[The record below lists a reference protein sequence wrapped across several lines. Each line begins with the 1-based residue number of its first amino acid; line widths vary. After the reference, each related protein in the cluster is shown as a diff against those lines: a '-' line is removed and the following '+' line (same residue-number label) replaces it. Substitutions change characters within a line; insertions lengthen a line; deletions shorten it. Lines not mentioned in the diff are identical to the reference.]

1 MLSLQSSSLGTEKTY
16 ERVNNMRKL
25 SIKTLSLV
33 LCLLLAIPVLFALPF
48 SAKAEAEVTPGDLNG
63 DSLVD
68 QSDIELL
75 EAVLAGTQEVNM
87 TYDISGNRMVGS
99 EDLVVLKNLVDPTNN
114 PALPDKL
121 ADGTTDDLLVGAAC
135 TGVQGAVVRGD
146 STRAAGANGK
156 AVKVLFAEPQDW
168 SLKKILKADA
178 LWVDCEEFGFTLL
191 DMDGKA
197 IGAETKVTC
206 ETAEWSAIEIPLN
219 GTTSRARVAVGGF
232 MISVEAG
239 AQVYLDNLSLVDMEA
254 TDMSTVTRE
263 DMEKALVEVAWNYY
277 LKKGKVQYDSVEFNT
292 SGSAGSNSPLS
303 KDYGSAWRTNPFSTL
318 EDATSD
324 SNIYSV
330 CSDYCWSVYNE
341 ALGYPILGNRVNAVT
356 PGLFINTQYPQDMA
370 VLRWWD
376 SGLSKNDLSRLQ
388 THNNGVAPV
397 QTHSAEKAIE
407 FFTNWETNL
416 RPGDIIVM
424 HGNGGHQHAMLYVG
438 NGQILHCGG
447 GKFDMETGKDDTE
460 PNGAIHLTSIE
471 GTFFGY
477 DQDGYFNLNNSG
489 ELGPIADT
497 NTYGAWLVVVRPLD
511 VLTMDNGNGTD
522 VLDLTYELN
531 TGLMQ
536 YELANNTQRPVKTSD
551 YEGVT
556 AVTNTRLQ
564 YPGMDIDRTVSVKNY
579 GTVAKDGQL
588 TYTITITNNSG
599 DEKYITSY
607 GKESNYA
614 GQTYTG
620 LVVKET
626 VPANTTYV
634 SNVGGGTHADGSI
647 TWNLADIPA
656 GSSVTVSYIVAATGN
671 LGDKIVCGNGT
682 VANIPSNVLTTTIGG
697 EKLANA
703 SDAFINADVSEW
715 NDGNGEYQISANPAD
730 GTDFAERVYN
740 EMTGLNLQLPT
751 VQELASNFFTQ
762 EELYQPYGL
771 HQSHSKSITRY
782 MYTLNTR
789 SEMAE
794 GYQVYRDMLVEGYF
808 GGIWVYSN
816 DYNNEPR
823 IIDPNVRY
831 LETGDIL
838 VYMNLTGSVSGGLK
852 YEERTVRSWRVL
864 VYLGNNTFAS
874 LDSNRQM
881 LKAPASAAV
890 SALTYDMFLVL
901 RPSQAYDNLNTE
913 IGAFGGS
920 DQTWTDADNTYVYAP
935 PATSELLNAEN
946 QDRIAALTVKD
957 SEGVDLWSASNLS
970 FATQVYRKIGIDIKP
985 DGFKGAAFSTLFTQ
999 NVFVSDKSTSYK
1011 YALSTSY
1018 PLGYEELH
1026 TMVRY
1031 YGGTVFAAG
1040 SELTTLDDLT
1050 VGDVVILGNRDDG
1063 VSAYLC
1069 AIYQGSGK
1077 FLIGTR
1083 QYPNGD
1089 AAVPQVSTWYQ
1100 KTVTDL
1106 AAWLSQPIYE
1116 NSEITTTYQGY
1127 VVLRPS
1133 NAYENINA
1141 LRVRDI
1147 TEGKLT
1153 ETEVAKLESLTV
1165 EDWLYDGRATQFN
1178 HFPSWAY
1185 ERAQVD
1191 INAII
1196 ADRTVTYAQEAV
1208 FKKVA
1213 GKLVPLVPGDTGYN
1227 AEYANMLVHSCYGG
1241 AQTKNPGRLISQDEL
1256 QIGDIFVAAKV
1267 NTDLSISGDYVYR
1280 VALYQGGTKFLISD
1294 VISGGEGGTAWVSE
1308 SEIIGEDYS
1317 TWLYYF
1323 VLRPEQVVYTDN
1335 DLWSICLEGISVIA
1349 GEAKNLTL
1357 VTAPATYQPSS
1368 ITWESSDNSVAT
1380 VDANGKVTA
1389 HRIGE
1394 CTITATCGGLTA
1406 SCTVKVPMRSITTGI
1421 LTAEEM
1427 DILKSYSTDTS
1438 ALARVLAVN
1447 AYAAADIDI
1456 STLFS
1461 GLSFFDIQEKILD
1474 GNGDLLASTASG
1486 YDANFAKML
1495 VPGYYGGGYNAT
1507 KSAAPTG
1514 KTFEPADFKVGD
1526 LFLAVCED
1534 ACEHSKKWTYIT
1546 GLYIGEGKFLM
1557 MRHNSGCS
1565 ESTCRTVTIDEYNV
1579 TANSAVWGD
1588 LDSLNAYRFY
1598 FVLRPERLAARS
1610 ITSGALTPEEMA
1622 AFDVF
1627 TIGTKTL
1634 AYVADDAYATVGISG
1649 IRGLMGSRT
1658 AKTMAQAL
1666 FTGSALTEV
1675 TDTNKDF
1682 HAMLMPDYYGG
1693 SKFIT
1698 GNTFNPE
1705 DLKPGDVFGGLSEV
1719 ACDHNGWNY
1728 VTAIYLGDET
1738 FYVIS
1743 QNCATCNGY
1752 LDKKDNAITTDATKG
1767 FSTVSLWTEDAAELE
1782 SVYSYYYVLR
1792 PERLAPVS
1800 LEEAEVALYRNEEA
1814 TLNIAV
1820 KPDTYNSLTWTSSN
1834 EEVATVD
1841 ASGNVT
1847 GKSAGTAVITVNCD
1861 GYKASCVVTVSEDR
1875 LITSGALTADE
1886 MAAIQT
1892 YEPEATYTVGP
1903 FIKHAYELA
1912 NIDLTS
1918 AVGTDSFFDMQAK
1931 LFDTNTGLPLDT
1943 QDATYAKMLLPGYYG
1958 GKRYSANSGEDG
1970 RTFIPADFKV
1980 GDTFIAA
1987 QDAACAVGG
1996 SRWVYVTGVYIGNGQ
2011 FYIAENH
2018 SHTDGAAC
2026 NRVYISDYNTDNAEK
2041 SIVWGDAAAMKLY
2054 RYYFV
2059 LRPERLASDALQSIS
2074 LTGTTLEKNATT
2086 TLVVTK
2092 DPEGAAPDAT
2102 VTWRSSDETVAT
2114 VDANGVVTGVKV
2126 GTATITA
2133 YCDGYSASCEVN
2145 VTARNI
2151 TSGALTAEEL
2161 AAIANY
2167 ETEETVFWYTLTSSV
2182 YNRAGIYV
2190 EAFDTNIS
2198 FNTLRTNV
2206 FSTTESDYTKMLMP
2220 GYYGGSKKAT
2230 GKTFVPADLKIGD
2243 IIATATAKCANGSW
2257 TYLTGIYQ
2265 GEGKFFVSKRCCNQE
2280 GCSLVYEDIYG
2291 AELTDGKLAN
2301 GMTSFWSTAA
2311 QLEAAYE
2318 YYFVLRP
2325 ERLASNAIQSI
2336 SLNENE
2342 LTLNFSD
2349 ANSLPA
2355 ANAATLSYET
2365 VPAVAAAPASVT
2377 WSTSNPDV
2385 ATVDQNGNITAVGAG
2400 TCTITVNCDG
2410 YTATCQVTVSRT
2422 ADARGSLTAT
2432 EQAALQAFTG
2442 EGNTVFADFAKS
2454 AYTAAGIDISPVFAK
2469 YGFYDLARKNFDV
2482 DGGTY
2487 DLLAADALTE
2497 EQAKFRK
2504 MLMFDYYGGSKIAV
2518 GKTFTPEN
2526 FEIGDLFF
2534 AVRKCPTTE
2543 AGGLYIAGI
2552 YQGDGNFL
2560 IYEHHPTGCGGT
2572 CRSLFT
2578 DEYNVTEETVVWG
2591 TSAEMKTIQYY
2602 FVLRPS
2608 RLAMRHIS
2616 DGALTATE
2624 QETLTN
2630 YSREEMGGTL
2640 SQVAIDAYTQ
2650 AGIVVDFVFEK
2661 ASISTARTAL
2671 LNDSTGALIEGD
2683 TVWHKMLVAGS
2694 NGGSANAESTKTF
2707 TTAEFQVGD
2716 LFCAIGQCEH
2726 GKWPAVTA
2734 VYLGNGK
2741 FQVSSHASCDCL
2753 ASYVDDIANVDE
2765 TGVLT
2770 TNGRVSIWATDVE
2783 ALNSVWKHYFVLR
2796 PSQLAE

>member
-25 SIKTLSLV
+25 SIKTLSLL

-48 SAKAEAEVTPGDLNG
+48 SAKAEAEATPGDLNG

-87 TYDISGNRMVGS
+87 TYDMSGNRMVGS

-156 AVKVLFAEPQDW
+156 AVKVLFAEIQDW

-191 DMDGKA
+191 DIDGKA

-206 ETAEWSAIEIPLN
+206 ENAEWSAIEIPLN

-376 SGLSKNDLSRLQ
+376 SGLSKNDLSRLK

-407 FFTNWETNL
+407 FLTNWATNL

-438 NGQILHCGG
+438 NGQVLHCGG

-536 YELANNTQRPVKTSD
+536 YKLANNTQRPVKTSD

-556 AVTNTRLQ
+556 AVTNIRLQ

-588 TYTITITNNSG
+588 TYTITITNNSNN
-599 DEKYITSY
+599 ENYITAY
-607 GKESNYA
+607 GKDSGYA

-626 VPANTTYV
+626 VPANTTYF
-634 SNVGGGTHADGSI
+634 SNVGGGAYADGII

-656 GSSVTVSYIVAATGN
+656 GSSVTVSYTVTATGN
-671 LGDKIVCGNGT
+671 VGDKIVCGNGM

-715 NDGNGEYQISANPAD
+715 NDGSGEYQISANPAD

-740 EMTGLNLQLPT
+740 EMTGLALELPT
-751 VQELASNFFTQ
+751 MQELASNFFTQ

-852 YEERTVRSWRVL
+852 YEERTVRSWRIL

-913 IGAFGGS
+913 IGAFGGI

-946 QDRIAALTVKD
+946 RDRIAALTVKD

-985 DGFKGAAFSTLFTQ
+985 DGIKGAAFSTLFTQ
-999 NVFVSDKSTSYK
+999 NIFVSDKSTSYK

-1031 YGGTVFAAG
+1031 YGGAVFAAG

-1100 KTVTDL
+1100 ETVTDL

-1153 ETEVAKLESLTV
+1153 ETEAAKLESLTV

-1196 ADRTVTYAQEAV
+1196 ADKTVTYAQEAV

-1294 VISGGEGGTAWVSE
+1294 VISGGEGGTAWASE

-1317 TWLYYF
+1317 QWLYYF

-1335 DLWSICLEGISVIA
+1335 DLWSICLEDISVIA

-1357 VTAPATYQPSS
+1357 VTAPTTYQPSS

-1427 DILKSYSTDTS
+1427 DVLKSYSTDTS

-1461 GLSFFDIQEKILD
+1461 GLSFFNIQEKLLD
-1474 GNGDLLASTASG
+1474 SNGDLLASTASG

-1507 KSAAPTG
+1507 KSDVPTG
-1514 KTFEPADFKVGD
+1514 KTFVPGDFKVGD
-1526 LFLAVCED
+1526 LFLAVCE
-1534 ACEHSKKWTYIT
+1534 ASCEHGKKWTYIT

-1579 TANSAVWGD
+1579 TANSAVWGS
-1588 LDSLNAYRFY
+1588 LDDLNAYRYY

-1622 AFDVF
+1622 AISDLTSLTTV
-1627 TIGTKTL
+1627 GKNPG
-1634 AYVADDAYATVGISG
+1634 YVADEVYTAAGIDISTLLSNQSFNNIYSAVTATTESDYTKMLMADYTGGSDLAVYPTFVPNDLKVGDLIMAYAKVHCAGCNAANTLTGVYIGDGQFLVAPRNIRTAEACATSGGCYVDAYA
-1649 IRGLMGSRT
+1649 
-1658 AKTMAQAL
+1658 
-1666 FTGSALTEV
+1666 
-1675 TDTNKDF
+1675 
-1682 HAMLMPDYYGG
+1682 
-1693 SKFIT
+1693 
-1698 GNTFNPE
+1698 
-1705 DLKPGDVFGGLSEV
+1705 DVASNE
-1719 ACDHNGWNY
+1719 Y
-1728 VTAIYLGDET
+1728 
-1738 FYVIS
+1738 
-1743 QNCATCNGY
+1743 
-1752 LDKKDNAITTDATKG
+1752 
-1767 FSTVSLWTEDAAELE
+1767 SLWGEKTNFTK
-1782 SVYSYYYVLR
+1782 YFILR

-1847 GKSAGTAVITVNCD
+1847 GKSTGTAIITVNCD
-1861 GYKASCVVTVSEDR
+1861 GYKASCTVTVDSNR
-1875 LITSGALTADE
+1875 LITPGALTADE

-1892 YEPEATYTVGP
+1892 YVPEATYTVGP

-1918 AVGTDSFFDMQAK
+1918 AVGTDSFFNMQAK
-1931 LFDTNTGLPLDT
+1931 LFDTTTGLPLDT

-2011 FYIAENH
+2011 FCIAENH

-2026 NRVYISDYNTDNAEK
+2026 NRVYISDYNADNAEK

-2114 VDANGVVTGVKV
+2114 VDANGVVTGVNV
-2126 GTATITA
+2126 GEATITA

-2167 ETEETVFWYTLTSSV
+2167 KTEETVFWYTLTSSV

-2190 EAFDTNIS
+2190 EAFDTNIG
-2198 FNTLRTNV
+2198 FNALRTNV

-2325 ERLASNAIQSI
+2325 ERLASDAIQSI
-2336 SLNENE
+2336 ALNGPGQP
-2342 LTLNFSD
+2342 LNFSD

-2355 ANAATLSYET
+2355 ANAAPLSYET

-2385 ATVDQNGNITAVGAG
+2385 ATVVDGKITAVGAG

-2410 YTATCQVTVSRT
+2410 YTATCDVTITRNIKART
-2422 ADARGSLTAT
+2422 TLTAT
-2432 EQAALQAFTG
+2432 EQEAIKTFT
-2442 EGNTVFADFAKS
+2442 ADETLDIKDFPIE
-2454 AYTAAGIDISPVFAK
+2454 AYSAAGIDVSSLFNTTRFWTLMG
-2469 YGFYDLARKNFDV
+2469 YNFDTSSYALLESGYDADHRTMLL
-2482 DGGTY
+2482 DG
-2487 DLLAADALTE
+2487 
-2497 EQAKFRK
+2497 
-2504 MLMFDYYGGSKIAV
+2504 YYGGD
-2518 GKTFTPEN
+2518 KTAADKVFVSGD
-2526 FEIGDLFF
+2526 FEVGDLFF
-2534 AVRKCPTTE
+2534 AVYRCRQTNN
-2543 AGGLYIAGI
+2543 AWVNAVGI
-2552 YQGDGNFL
+2552 YQGDDEFL
-2560 IYEHHPTGCGGT
+2560 ISETHPTAC
-2572 CRSLFT
+2572 
-2578 DEYNVTEETVVWG
+2578 TEETCTTYTQPYVDIIGSENTLVWG
-2591 TSAEMKTIQYY
+2591 DATAMNS
-2602 FVLRPS
+2602 LR
-2608 RLAMRHIS
+2608 
-2616 DGALTATE
+2616 
-2624 QETLTN
+2624 
-2630 YSREEMGGTL
+2630 
-2640 SQVAIDAYTQ
+2640 
-2650 AGIVVDFVFEK
+2650 
-2661 ASISTARTAL
+2661 
-2671 LNDSTGALIEGD
+2671 
-2683 TVWHKMLVAGS
+2683 
-2694 NGGSANAESTKTF
+2694 
-2707 TTAEFQVGD
+2707 
-2716 LFCAIGQCEH
+2716 
-2726 GKWPAVTA
+2726 
-2734 VYLGNGK
+2734 
-2741 FQVSSHASCDCL
+2741 
-2753 ASYVDDIANVDE
+2753 
-2765 TGVLT
+2765 
-2770 TNGRVSIWATDVE
+2770 
-2783 ALNSVWKHYFVLR
+2783 HYFVLR
-2796 PSQLAE
+2796 PSQLAAE